1 MKSVTVCML
10 ILLLAIPSFA
20 QELEQSYDLGGAEIW
35 FATFSIVAFDP
46 DTDDLGVAVA
56 SRPVGAGAAVLW
68 AEAGIGAIATQAGAN
83 RTYGPKSIAL
93 LREGLTPREVV
104 KKITDGDPGR
114 ESRQVAVIDI
124 EGRTGAFTS
133 ETMLNRGGGRYAGS
147 IEGTN
152 YSVQGNTL
160 AGESVLTSMAAAYE
174 AGEGKPMEERLMD
187 ALDAGNAEGGDARGM
202 GSAGLLVVRP
212 VPSDS
217 TSIGRR
223 VDLRVDHS
231 LDNPFVELRRILN
244 LRHLSRHYADRATEL
259 AEQGSLPEALDAQK
273 KAAGMNPT
281 SGQLHYGLAER
292 YAQAGELLNALL
304 ALGEAVELQENL
316 KELAAANPAF
326 DSMKEMVEFK
336 RVVGPQD

>member
-10 ILLLAIPSFA
+10 LLLFAIPTLA
-20 QELEQSYDLGGAEIW
+20 QEAAQPCEFGGAETW

-46 DTDDLGVAVA
+46 ATDDLGVAVA

-68 AEAGIGAIATQAGAN
+68 AEAGVGAIATQAGAN

-93 LREGLTPREVV
+93 LQEGLSPAEVV
-104 KKITDGDPGR
+104 KKITDEDPGR
-114 ESRQVAVIDI
+114 ERRQVAVIDMQ
-124 EGRTGAFTS
+124 GQTGAFTS
-133 ETMLNRGGGRYAGS
+133 NTILNRGGGRYAGS
-147 IEGTN
+147 IEGPN

-160 AGESVLTSMAAAYE
+160 AGASVLTAMAAAYE
-174 AGEGKPMEERLMD
+174 AGDGKPIEERLMD

-202 GSAGLLVVRP
+202 GSAGILVVRP
-212 VPSDS
+212 VPPDS

-244 LRHLSRHYADRATEL
+244 LRHLSRYYAGRATEL
-259 AEQGSLPEALDAQK
+259 AEQGDLREALEAQE

-281 SGQLHYGLAER
+281 SGQLRYGLAER
-292 YAQAGELLNALL
+292 YARAGELLNALL
-304 ALGEAVELQENL
+304 ALREAVELQQSL
-316 KELAAANPAF
+316 RKQAATNPAF
-326 DSMKEMVEFK
+326 DEIKEMVEFK
-336 RVVGPQD
+336 RAVGQQD